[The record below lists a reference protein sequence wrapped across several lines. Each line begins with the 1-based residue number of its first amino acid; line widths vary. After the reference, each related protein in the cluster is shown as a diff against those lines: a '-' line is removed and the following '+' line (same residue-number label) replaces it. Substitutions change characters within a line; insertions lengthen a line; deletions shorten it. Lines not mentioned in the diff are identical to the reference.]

1 MMNFLFNLAG
11 YSGNAASAAVSHNK
25 QFERALFKALLK
37 LLVLIVVL
45 WLINI
50 SGWQALNLVPFFG
63 VTILLIAIGFSPL
76 ALSATILAGAVTR
89 ADQIKGMPTGIPAG
103 AQIWIAQVLPAI
115 VVSCHILIGFLAT
128 WSFASNP
135 IAFWY
140 FAMACMT
147 ICSAVLAWKK
157 MEGDFL
163 FKLVVGYSAIVA
175 LLALLTTQFPSATQ
189 WFDSE
194 GRQQMQIQQEA
205 EQRAKQL
212 ARQKAAQLA
221 YEQELALAKAKNPAP
236 KPTLSTEHYLSSD
249 LGKFPQITLDNTGI
263 VVTDYEKSTLVYA
276 VSGGLGKLAVQ
287 YRSAF
292 TGPWTDATLVNGT
305 EIRLQPGDNAW
316 QYRFYT
322 ARGTLKF
329 DLERAEVPS

>member
-1 MMNFLFNLAG
+1 MRAPRQIYTDTQEHLGGADEKWFKWNFFVLLGAIGLSFGTYLFQQALGFVGMGINTVLFLILVWFLNTWLTSPTLVTGSWLAG
-11 YSGNAASAAVSHNK
+11 LPFLRPLGFTADYIMDV
-25 QFERALFKALLK
+25 
-37 LLVLIVVL
+37 
-45 WLINI
+45 
-50 SGWQALNLVPFFG
+50 VPFILFWSCGIVLVNG
-63 VTILLIAIGFSPL
+63 VVPWFWWPFLSYLWVVAITIAMGIWAWNFKPEGKIVKDLSWKFLVAAMIWALVGLP
-76 ALSATILAGAVTR
+76 ALS
-89 ADQIKGMPTGIPAG
+89 
-103 AQIWIAQVLPAI
+103 W
-115 VVSCHILIGFLAT
+115 
-128 WSFASNP
+128 
-135 IAFWY
+135 
-140 FAMACMT
+140 
-147 ICSAVLAWKK
+147 
-157 MEGDFL
+157 
-163 FKLVVGYSAIVA
+163 VA
-175 LLALLTTQFPSATQ
+175 P
-189 WFDSE
+189 WFDPQVRE
-194 GRQQMQIQQEA
+194 EVRLEQEA
-205 EQRAKQL
+205 EDRVKQL